1 MDAVATQ
8 KSKEEASE
16 GHGPGKAHEHRD
28 RGLKYPLKTP
38 WEIKTWGT
46 QENGAELRLS
56 LAFEL
61 APDEVTF
68 SFLAALKK
76 ERREN
81 VDCDIKDGW
90 GSDKLNSFEG
100 FPSTEQAE
108 GRSPWFTSGRY
119 RLSS

>member
-1 MDAVATQ
+1 MATQ

-16 GHGPGKAHEHRD
+16 GHSPGKAHEHRD
-28 RGLKYPLKTP
+28 RGLKYPLKAP

-46 QENGAELRLS
+46 QENGTELRLS

-76 ERREN
+76 EKKRK
-81 VDCDIKDGW
+81 C
-90 GSDKLNSFEG
+90 
-100 FPSTEQAE
+100 
-108 GRSPWFTSGRY
+108 
-119 RLSS
+119 RL